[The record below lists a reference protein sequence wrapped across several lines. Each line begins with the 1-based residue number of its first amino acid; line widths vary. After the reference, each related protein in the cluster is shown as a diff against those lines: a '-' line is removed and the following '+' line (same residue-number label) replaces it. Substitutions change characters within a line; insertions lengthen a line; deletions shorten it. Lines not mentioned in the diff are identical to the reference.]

1 VAPRKASTVTWLDV
15 TLGVTCL
22 TVAGIGLALQI
33 THVARPL
40 GSFILFL
47 GIAGNTF
54 VTVRNASRVN
64 REEAAQH
71 ARDRAAQ

>member
-1 VAPRKASTVTWLDV
+1 MVLRKASTVTRLEL
-15 TLGVTCL
+15 TLAVTCL

-47 GIAGNTF
+47 GLAGNAF
-54 VTVRNASRVN
+54 VVVRNASRVK
-64 REEAAQH
+64 REESGP
-71 ARDRAAQ
+71 DR